1 MKTLINWFKKRKDDR
16 RPSNALKKKSM
27 LCSTEAAAISI
38 GIHVLLILFAGSIV
52 AIRYVQKQEA
62 AFSGDNVSRPRL
74 ERRQLQ
80 MPVKVRKLQ
89 QKSSR
94 PKVTTRMAGVSPG
107 SFSLPDMSG
116 LGGDGPM
123 GFDRVGSGGD
133 RDLSSLGAAGS
144 LGFGVS
150 GINFFGVRSKGEK
163 PIFIVEADERIL
175 EDDKGGFFTYRFV
188 KDRIYRMIDGMQS
201 ATLFNV
207 LIYRHRTVR
216 MFRSEPVPATPENK
230 QAIKDWL
237 AKVNDTPAD
246 AGKIDNLGIGYSP
259 SIDYKDSMIKDEAA
273 NWLKSIQAAM
283 EQRADTIFVL
293 TSGWGH
299 HLMSEERRA
308 EIFEYDPDQE
318 EEWLRKQGWPPSR
331 IRERQEKIAELD
343 AKAREILEEEN
354 EAREKKGL
362 PPKIIAPGGFW
373 NYRVNELGLE
383 DPPGPP
389 DMMEA
394 VGASYEYTLDQIIK
408 HLEIVAEY
416 NYRPHKLPDPEL
428 HIVNL
433 IAADANPSDQG
444 DDITSMRETAQAFGG
459 DLEFLRGA
467 ESMENL
473 IDLNRGLQDDE

>member
-1 MKTLINWFKKRKDDR
+1 MKNLINRLKTRKGDG
-16 RPSNALKKKSM
+16 RPSSALKKKSM

-123 GFDRVGSGGD
+123 GFDRGGAGGD

-175 EDDKGGFFTYRFV
+175 QDDKGGFFTYRFV
-188 KDRIYRMIDGMQS
+188 KDRIYRMIDGMNS

-207 LIYRHRTVR
+207 IIYKHRMVR
-216 MFRSEPVPATPENK
+216 MFRSETVPATPENK
-230 QAIKDWL
+230 AAVKDWL
-237 AKVNDTPAD
+237 AQVNDTPAN
-246 AGKIDNLGIGYSP
+246 AGKISDLGIGYSP
-259 SIDYKDSMIKDEAA
+259 SIDYEDSVIKDEAGI
-273 NWLKSIQAAM
+273 WLKAVQAAM

-299 HLMSEERRA
+299 HMISEERRA
-308 EIFEYDPDQE
+308 ELFDYDPDAK

-331 IRERQEKIAELD
+331 IREREEKIDELD
-343 AKAREILEEEN
+343 EQARELLEEEN
-354 EAREKKGL
+354 EARAEKGL
-362 PPKIIAPGGFW
+362 PPKIISPGGFW
-373 NYRVNELGLE
+373 GYRVNELGLE

-389 DMMEA
+389 NMMEA
-394 VGASYEYTLDQIIK
+394 IGASYEYSVEQVIE
-408 HLEIVAEY
+408 HLQAVAEY

-428 HIVNL
+428 HFVNL

-444 DDITSMRETAQAFGG
+444 DDIIHLRETAQEFGG

-467 ESMENL
+467 KSMENL
-473 IDLNRGLQDDE
+473 IDLNRGLDEE